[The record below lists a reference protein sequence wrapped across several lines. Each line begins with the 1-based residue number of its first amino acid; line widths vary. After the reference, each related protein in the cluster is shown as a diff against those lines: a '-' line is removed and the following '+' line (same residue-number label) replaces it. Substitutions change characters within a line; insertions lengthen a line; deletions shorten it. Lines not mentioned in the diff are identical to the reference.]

1 MRAKKRFGQ
10 NFLKDPFILDQ
21 IVQVSAE
28 LLQDQ
33 KLIEIGVGLGD
44 LSERLLSIASLTTY
58 EIDADLCSFVLQK
71 FSSRSFAN
79 TFSLVNC
86 DVLSISLGI
95 DSNLNLPKKTDAKQ
109 ALHTMSDDSNSRVES
124 KKGWLAN
131 EPDVLSISLGIDS
144 NLNLPK
150 KTDAKQALHTMSDDS
165 NSRVESKKGWLAN
178 EPYILV
184 SNLPYNIATR
194 IVLNLLHDPL
204 CDGFVVMTQKEVAL
218 KFCAD
223 TLSSDFCAL
232 SVIAQS
238 AGEMA
243 LLFDVSK
250 ESFDPMP
257 KVTSSVFR
265 HKKFTNF
272 THIESGFES
281 MLKMA
286 FSSPRKKLFNN
297 LLPFFKQYEQENLLD
312 KIFAQESIDQSARP
326 HQISTQKYHHIYN
339 TLKDHL

>member
-131 EPDVLSISLGIDS
+131 EP
-144 NLNLPK
+144 
-150 KTDAKQALHTMSDDS
+150 
-165 NSRVESKKGWLAN
+165 
-178 EPYILV
+178 YILV

-204 CDGFVVMTQKEVAL
+204 CEGFVVMTQKEVAL

-238 AGEMA
+238 AGEIA

-265 HKKFTNF
+265 HKKSTNF

>member
-21 IVQVSAE
+21 IIQVSAE

-131 EPDVLSISLGIDS
+131 EP
-144 NLNLPK
+144 
-150 KTDAKQALHTMSDDS
+150 
-165 NSRVESKKGWLAN
+165 
-178 EPYILV
+178 YILV

-204 CDGFVVMTQKEVAL
+204 CEGFVVMTQKEVAL

-339 TLKDHL
+339 TLKDYL

>member
-86 DVLSISLGI
+86 
-95 DSNLNLPKKTDAKQ
+95 
-109 ALHTMSDDSNSRVES
+109 
-124 KKGWLAN
+124 
-131 EPDVLSISLGIDS
+131 DVLSISLGIDS

-339 TLKDHL
+339 TLKDYL

>member
-1 MRAKKRFGQ
+1 M
-10 NFLKDPFILDQ
+10 
-21 IVQVSAE
+21 
-28 LLQDQ
+28 
-33 KLIEIGVGLGD
+33 
-44 LSERLLSIASLTTY
+44 
-58 EIDADLCSFVLQK
+58 
-71 FSSRSFAN
+71 
-79 TFSLVNC
+79 NC
-86 DVLSISLGI
+86 
-95 DSNLNLPKKTDAKQ
+95 
-109 ALHTMSDDSNSRVES
+109 
-124 KKGWLAN
+124 
-131 EPDVLSISLGIDS
+131 DVLSISLGIDS

-204 CDGFVVMTQKEVAL
+204 CEGFVVMTQKEVAL

-265 HKKFTNF
+265 HKKSTNF

-312 KIFAQESIDQSARP
+312 KIFAQESIEQSARP

>member
-131 EPDVLSISLGIDS
+131 EP
-144 NLNLPK
+144 
-150 KTDAKQALHTMSDDS
+150 
-165 NSRVESKKGWLAN
+165 
-178 EPYILV
+178 YILV

-204 CDGFVVMTQKEVAL
+204 CEGFVVMTQKEVAL

-265 HKKFTNF
+265 HKKSTNF

-312 KIFAQESIDQSARP
+312 KIFAQESIEQSARP

>member
-21 IVQVSAE
+21 IIQVSAE

-131 EPDVLSISLGIDS
+131 EP
-144 NLNLPK
+144 
-150 KTDAKQALHTMSDDS
+150 
-165 NSRVESKKGWLAN
+165 
-178 EPYILV
+178 YILV

-204 CDGFVVMTQKEVAL
+204 CEGFVVMTQKEVAL

-238 AGEMA
+238 AGEIA

-265 HKKFTNF
+265 HKKSTNF

>member
-1 MRAKKRFGQ
+1 MYVYCERGMRAKKRFGQ

-21 IVQVSAE
+21 IIQVSAE

-131 EPDVLSISLGIDS
+131 EP
-144 NLNLPK
+144 
-150 KTDAKQALHTMSDDS
+150 
-165 NSRVESKKGWLAN
+165 
-178 EPYILV
+178 YILV

-204 CDGFVVMTQKEVAL
+204 CEGFVVMTQKEVAL

-265 HKKFTNF
+265 HKKSTNF

-339 TLKDHL
+339 TLKDYL

>member
-1 MRAKKRFGQ
+1 MYVYCERGMRAKKRFGQ

-131 EPDVLSISLGIDS
+131 EP
-144 NLNLPK
+144 
-150 KTDAKQALHTMSDDS
+150 
-165 NSRVESKKGWLAN
+165 
-178 EPYILV
+178 YILV

-204 CDGFVVMTQKEVAL
+204 CEGFVVMTQKEVAL

-265 HKKFTNF
+265 HKKSTNF

-339 TLKDHL
+339 TLKDYL

>member
-131 EPDVLSISLGIDS
+131 EP
-144 NLNLPK
+144 
-150 KTDAKQALHTMSDDS
+150 
-165 NSRVESKKGWLAN
+165 
-178 EPYILV
+178 YILV

-204 CDGFVVMTQKEVAL
+204 CEGFVVMTQKEVAL

-339 TLKDHL
+339 TLKDYL

>member
-131 EPDVLSISLGIDS
+131 EP
-144 NLNLPK
+144 
-150 KTDAKQALHTMSDDS
+150 
-165 NSRVESKKGWLAN
+165 
-178 EPYILV
+178 YILV

-204 CDGFVVMTQKEVAL
+204 CEGFVVMIQKEVAL

>member
-86 DVLSISLGI
+86 
-95 DSNLNLPKKTDAKQ
+95 
-109 ALHTMSDDSNSRVES
+109 
-124 KKGWLAN
+124 
-131 EPDVLSISLGIDS
+131 DVLSISLGIDS

>member
-21 IVQVSAE
+21 IIQVSAE

-131 EPDVLSISLGIDS
+131 EP
-144 NLNLPK
+144 
-150 KTDAKQALHTMSDDS
+150 
-165 NSRVESKKGWLAN
+165 
-178 EPYILV
+178 YILV

-204 CDGFVVMTQKEVAL
+204 CEGFVVMTQKEVAL

-265 HKKFTNF
+265 HKKSTNF

-339 TLKDHL
+339 TLKDYL

>member
-131 EPDVLSISLGIDS
+131 EP
-144 NLNLPK
+144 
-150 KTDAKQALHTMSDDS
+150 
-165 NSRVESKKGWLAN
+165 
-178 EPYILV
+178 YILV

-204 CDGFVVMTQKEVAL
+204 CEGFVVMTQKEVAL

>member
-21 IVQVSAE
+21 IIQVSAE

-109 ALHTMSDDSNSRVES
+109 ALH
-124 KKGWLAN
+124 
-131 EPDVLSISLGIDS
+131 I
-144 NLNLPK
+144 
-150 KTDAKQALHTMSDDS
+150 MSDDS

-204 CDGFVVMTQKEVAL
+204 CEGFVVMTQKEVAL

>member
-131 EPDVLSISLGIDS
+131 EP
-144 NLNLPK
+144 
-150 KTDAKQALHTMSDDS
+150 
-165 NSRVESKKGWLAN
+165 
-178 EPYILV
+178 YILV

-204 CDGFVVMTQKEVAL
+204 CEGFVVMTQKEVAL

-265 HKKFTNF
+265 HKKSTNF

-339 TLKDHL
+339 TLKDYL

>member
-131 EPDVLSISLGIDS
+131 EP
-144 NLNLPK
+144 
-150 KTDAKQALHTMSDDS
+150 
-165 NSRVESKKGWLAN
+165 
-178 EPYILV
+178 YILV

-204 CDGFVVMTQKEVAL
+204 CEGFVVMTQKEVAL

-265 HKKFTNF
+265 HKKSTNF

-312 KIFAQESIDQSARP
+312 KIFAQESIEQSARP

-339 TLKDHL
+339 TLKDYL

>member
-1 MRAKKRFGQ
+1 MR
-10 NFLKDPFILDQ
+10 
-21 IVQVSAE
+21 
-28 LLQDQ
+28 
-33 KLIEIGVGLGD
+33 
-44 LSERLLSIASLTTY
+44 
-58 EIDADLCSFVLQK
+58 
-71 FSSRSFAN
+71 
-79 TFSLVNC
+79 
-86 DVLSISLGI
+86 
-95 DSNLNLPKKTDAKQ
+95 
-109 ALHTMSDDSNSRVES
+109 
-124 KKGWLAN
+124 
-131 EPDVLSISLGIDS
+131 
-144 NLNLPK
+144 
-150 KTDAKQALHTMSDDS
+150 KQALHTMSDDS

-204 CDGFVVMTQKEVAL
+204 CEGFVVMTQKEVAL

-238 AGEMA
+238 EGEMA

-265 HKKFTNF
+265 HKKSTNF

-286 FSSPRKKLFNN
+286 FSSREKSYLIISCHFLNN
-297 LLPFFKQYEQENLLD
+297 M
-312 KIFAQESIDQSARP
+312 SRR
-326 HQISTQKYHHIYN
+326 IY
-339 TLKDHL
+339 

>member
-21 IVQVSAE
+21 IIQVSAE

-86 DVLSISLGI
+86 DVLSISL
-95 DSNLNLPKKTDAKQ
+95 D
-109 ALHTMSDDSNSRVES
+109 
-124 KKGWLAN
+124 
-131 EPDVLSISLGIDS
+131 IDS

-204 CDGFVVMTQKEVAL
+204 CEGFVVMTQKEVAL

-265 HKKFTNF
+265 HKKSTNF

-339 TLKDHL
+339 TLKDYL